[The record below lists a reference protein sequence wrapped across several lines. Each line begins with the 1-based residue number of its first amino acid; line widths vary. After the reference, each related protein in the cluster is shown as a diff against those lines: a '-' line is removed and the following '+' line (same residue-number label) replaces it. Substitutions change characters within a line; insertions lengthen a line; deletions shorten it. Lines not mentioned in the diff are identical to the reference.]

1 MIWEKE
7 EKQRGKMAV
16 QLIIVKPEDE
26 GIRLDRWFAR
36 HYPNLKNGQLQR
48 LLRAK
53 NIKVNR
59 QKATTAQRL
68 SVGDEIRV
76 PPLDVSEKSNL
87 PRNLS
92 HADIAF
98 MQSLVLYR
106 DDDVIVINKPA
117 GIAVQGGSKTERH
130 IDGMLDALR
139 FDKDEKPRLV
149 HRLDKDTSGVL
160 VLGRTVHAAAKL
172 TETFKTRSAQ
182 KIYWAVVVGK
192 PKLLSGKIDAPLS
205 KLSGAGGGEQ
215 MKIDFDN
222 GQKAQ
227 TLYRVLDSLG
237 RKASWLEMSP
247 LTGRTHQLRAHA
259 AQALNTPIVGDGKY
273 GSERAYS
280 LGLIH
285 DKKMHLHAR
294 AIRLPHPKKGY
305 IEVFAPLPAHMA
317 DSFAFLGFDENA
329 SIRPFDYF
337 TKES

>member
-1 MIWEKE
+1 
-7 EKQRGKMAV
+7 MAV
-16 QLIIVKPEDE
+16 QLVTVKPEDE

-36 HYPNLKNGQLQR
+36 HYPALKNGQLQR

-53 NIKVNR
+53 NIKVNH

-76 PPLDVSEKSNL
+76 PPLDTPEKDNL
-87 PRNLS
+87 PRS
-92 HADIAF
+92 VSRADTAF

-106 DDDVIVINKPA
+106 DDDIIVINKPA

-139 FDKDEKPRLV
+139 FDKTEKPRLT

-160 VLGRTVHAAAKL
+160 VLGRTANAAACL
-172 TETFKTRSAQ
+172 TEAFKTRAAH

-205 KLSGAGGGEQ
+205 KMSGAGGGEQ

-227 TLYRVLDSLG
+227 TLYRVVDALG

-247 LTGRTHQLRAHA
+247 LTGRTHQLRVHA

-280 LGLIH
+280 LGLA
-285 DKKMHLHAR
+285 DNQKMHLHAR
-294 AIRLPHPKKGY
+294 AIRLPHPKKGM
-305 IEVFAPLPAHMA
+305 IEATAPLPPHMA
-317 DSFAFLGFDENA
+317 NTFAFLGFDEND

>member
-1 MIWEKE
+1 
-7 EKQRGKMAV
+7 MAV
-16 QLIIVKPEDE
+16 QLVTVKPEDE

-36 HYPNLKNGQLQR
+36 HYPALKNGQLQR

-53 NIKVNR
+53 NIKVNH

-76 PPLDVSEKSNL
+76 PPLDTPEKDNL
-87 PRNLS
+87 PRS
-92 HADIAF
+92 VSRADTAF

-139 FDKDEKPRLV
+139 FDKTEKPRLT

-160 VLGRTVHAAAKL
+160 VLGRTANAAACL
-172 TETFKTRSAQ
+172 TEAFKTRAAH

-205 KLSGAGGGEQ
+205 KMSGAGGGEQ

-227 TLYRVLDSLG
+227 TLYRVVDALG

-247 LTGRTHQLRAHA
+247 LTGRTHQLRVHA

-280 LGLIH
+280 LGLA
-285 DKKMHLHAR
+285 DNQKMHLHAR
-294 AIRLPHPKKGY
+294 AIRLPHPKKGM
-305 IEVFAPLPAHMA
+305 IEATAPLPPHMA
-317 DSFAFLGFDENA
+317 NTFAFLGFDEND